1 MTIFQFKK
9 LNIGDKVKYCK
20 TIFTV
25 KCIDYKQGM
34 LLFEETSTLY
44 YDYKQFETCVKKI
57 PNYFNEL

>member
-25 KCIDYKQGM
+25 KCIDYKQRM
-34 LLFEETSTLY
+34 LLFE
-44 YDYKQFETCVKKI
+44 
-57 PNYFNEL
+57 